1 MMKTVSRIKLKK
13 NRVLLSD
20 ILPYEL
26 PIIYCNRHL
35 QNFVNKYKIQI
46 CDNKIIWTKDAPSS
60 LTIFMNLLFGVQNC
74 TSNNANMITK
84 SNFITIPFQ
93 FEICHKVDSRRKLTL
108 VHPLN
113 QLQVV
118 EFYDKNKELILYLCN
133 RSSFSIRYPNK
144 IAEYRYYRDRLHNS
158 RLSNEELGIEQ
169 YEEEYENLKSFFV
182 YEKYSNIHKFY
193 DDFLFHRCEKK
204 YNYLIKL
211 DLTRCFDSIYT
222 HSIAWA
228 IYGKKYTKANLSDKT
243 SFGYKFD
250 KLMQALNYQ
259 ETNGIVIGPEFSR
272 IFAEI
277 ILQSIDKELLHVL
290 KDKNIYEKK
299 DFELFR
305 YVDDYFVFFNEE
317 ATKRTIL
324 SELQHILSEYK
335 LYLNERKQE
344 TYEKPIVSNISIAKN
359 KIRSLLESI
368 LDYEVCDNKQEN
380 QTIKY
385 GTIHV
390 NSKNFIVSFKTIVKE
405 SNVEYK
411 DILNYTLSIIEN
423 KIRKLFLDFS
433 EPCKDATTERRL
445 FNALQQLLEIITFI
459 YSCSPRVN
467 TTIRF
472 SRIIKAIIAFL
483 RRKGGNKIYKT
494 AIFEQIY
501 NDIIVIMKKSC
512 PNEYTQIETSY
523 LLIILQELGKAFD
536 LSEKDLASYFNI
548 DYKEGVCNKCG
559 YTLNYLSI
567 MILLFYTRGKNK
579 YIHLIDF
586 ITCIIKERLTANT
599 FDFNKCEDFLLFLDT
614 LACPYIA
621 LEIKHDILT
630 HHKILDTIT
639 QDEII
644 ALQNNWFITWKG
656 FNLKQELDAKK
667 GQDVY

>member
-1 MMKTVSRIKLKK
+1 MKTASRIKLRK

-20 ILPYEL
+20 VLPYEL

-46 CDNKIIWTKDAPSS
+46 CGDKIVWAKGTPEALS
-60 LTIFMNLLFGVQNC
+60 IFMNLLFGNPNC
-74 TSNNANMITK
+74 VSNTTNMIK
-84 SNFITIPFQ
+84 KQNFITIPFH
-93 FEICHKVDSRRKLTL
+93 FEICHKIDSRRKLTL

-113 QLQVV
+113 QLQVI

-133 RSSFSIRYPNK
+133 RSTFSIRHPNK
-144 IAEYRYYRDRLHNS
+144 IAEYRYYKDRLHNS
-158 RLSNEELGIEQ
+158 HLSDEELGIEQ

-204 YNYLIKL
+204 YNHLIKL

-222 HSIAWA
+222 HSMAWA
-228 IYGKKYTKANLSDKT
+228 IYGKEYTKANNFART
-243 SFGYKFD
+243 SFGYEFD

-277 ILQSIDKELLHVL
+277 ILQSIDKELLRVL
-290 KDKNIYEKK
+290 KDKHIYEKK
-299 DFELFR
+299 DYEIFR
-305 YVDDYFVFFNEE
+305 YVDDFFVFFNED
-317 ATKRTIL
+317 TKKQTIL
-324 SELQHILSEYK
+324 SELQHILSEYN
-335 LYLNERKQE
+335 LYLNEQKQE

-359 KIRSLLESI
+359 KVRSLLESI
-368 LDYEVCDNKQEN
+368 LSYNVYDKTQEDK
-380 QTIKY
+380 TIKC
-385 GTIHV
+385 GTIQI

-423 KIRKLFLDFS
+423 KIHKLFVDFS
-433 EPCKDATTERRL
+433 EPCKDATTERQL
-445 FNALQQLLEIITFI
+445 FNALQHLVESINFI

-483 RRKGGNKIYKT
+483 RRKSGNKIYKT

-501 NDIIVIMKKSC
+501 NDIIVIMKKNC

-548 DYKEGVCNKCG
+548 DYKEGGCNKCG

-579 YIHLIDF
+579 YTRLIDF
-586 ITCIIKERLTANT
+586 ITSIVKERLTANT

-639 QDEII
+639 QDKII

-667 GQDVY
+667 GQEVY